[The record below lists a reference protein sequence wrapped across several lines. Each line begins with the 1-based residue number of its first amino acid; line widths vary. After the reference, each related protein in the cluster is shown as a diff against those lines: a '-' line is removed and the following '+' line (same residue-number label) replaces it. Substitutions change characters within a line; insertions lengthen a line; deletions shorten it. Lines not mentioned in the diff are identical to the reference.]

1 MGKKGEGGTI
11 SKLSQGLGPRLQ
23 AWVGRHW
30 DPWDACP
37 RPAKTSF
44 GQWPP
49 HRPPPAPTLGSSP
62 HGCCP
67 LPRSP
72 GCGRPG
78 VGEDATASQH
88 PACLAG
94 HGDLPGLRDKSKRV
108 SSSSTRGT
116 RPAEHGSITPVA
128 SSRPQPY
135 ASSGLP
141 SPSQQQRHPPRGP
154 RSPPRTSSPS
164 SLRAPPSGSSVLH
177 TPTLYRG
184 LTPRS
189 GQSQWVSAC
198 LQLVSLLLPCPPK
211 SSPRPE

>member
-1 MGKKGEGGTI
+1 M
-11 SKLSQGLGPRLQ
+11 LSQGLGPRLQ

-49 HRPPPAPTLGSSP
+49 HRSPPAPTLGSSP
-62 HGCCP
+62 HGCCL

-164 SLRAPPSGSSVLH
+164 SSSLRLQCAPHPDPVQRPHSSVWTVTVGVRLS
-177 TPTLYRG
+177 TAGLPAPALSPEVFPTARMNLCQPG
-184 LTPRS
+184 SDIPF
-189 GQSQWVSAC
+189 
-198 LQLVSLLLPCPPK
+198 P
-211 SSPRPE
+211 